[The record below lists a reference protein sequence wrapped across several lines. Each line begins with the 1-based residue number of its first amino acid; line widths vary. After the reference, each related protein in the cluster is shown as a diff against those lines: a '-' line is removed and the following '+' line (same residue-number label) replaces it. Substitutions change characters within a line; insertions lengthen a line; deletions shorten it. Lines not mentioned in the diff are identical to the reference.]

1 MTKKKAVAT
10 VACPDGKLQP
20 ERSVTKLS
28 KGLGILNEF
37 FITTNA
43 TIDIKSE
50 NIYKSVSYRSLCRIR
65 NMDKITAKLVRTK
78 GEPMLVMKSIR
89 FVRAGVRMCEMTVSI
104 RVLKGVSSPTPEVAP
119 AVRMIRVRPEKMA
132 IRRKKMFF
140 TVRERFIR
148 L

>member
-10 VACPDGKLQP
+10 VACPEGKLQP

-50 NIYKSVSYRSLCRIR
+50 NIYKSVSYRSFCRIR
-65 NMDKITAKLVRTK
+65 NMDKIIAKLVRTK
-78 GEPMLVMKSIR
+78 GEPMLVMKSIKL
-89 FVRAGVRMCEMTVSI
+89 VNAGVRM
-104 RVLKGVSSPTPEVAP
+104 
-119 AVRMIRVRPEKMA
+119 
-132 IRRKKMFF
+132 
-140 TVRERFIR
+140 
-148 L
+148 